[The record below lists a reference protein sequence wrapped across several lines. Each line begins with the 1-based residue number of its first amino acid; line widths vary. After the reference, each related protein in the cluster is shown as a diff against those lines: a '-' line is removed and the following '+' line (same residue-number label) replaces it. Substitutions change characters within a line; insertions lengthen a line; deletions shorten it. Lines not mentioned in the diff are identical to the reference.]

1 MADNE
6 ILKIKRQT
14 STPYYSASMEI
25 NRAGVKKARNGARFD
40 FYIIGKSGSTWYNTR
55 SLLEI
60 RNKDKTMNITSPKQE
75 YELIIRY
82 TSSISAR

>member
-14 STPYYSASMEI
+14 STPYYSAYMEI
-25 NRAGVKKARNGARFD
+25 NPRGVKKARNGARFD
-40 FYIIGKSGSTWYNTR
+40 FYIIAKYGRNWVNTR

-60 RNKDKTMNITSPKQE
+60 RNKNTTVNITSPKE
-75 YELIIRY
+75 SYELIIRY
-82 TSSISAR
+82 TSSINTF